1 VHAARQS
8 QNAHDVTRDER
19 GVEDGVKRL
28 AAALERE
35 TRGYRNLRALR
46 NNRGACGRVELVIA
60 NDLAERHR
68 HVEISRAPDLEHDW
82 SFAIAEVL
90 QKTNNRLNVSHSTTP
105 SAAIHSEQF
114 GPQLPSRPCAR

>member
-35 TRGYRNLRALR
+35 AVEGGIPLR
-46 NNRGACGRVELVIA
+46 V
-60 NDLAERHR
+60 
-68 HVEISRAPDLEHDW
+68 
-82 SFAIAEVL
+82 SFDED
-90 QKTNNRLNVSHSTTP
+90 
-105 SAAIHSEQF
+105 
-114 GPQLPSRPCAR
+114 G